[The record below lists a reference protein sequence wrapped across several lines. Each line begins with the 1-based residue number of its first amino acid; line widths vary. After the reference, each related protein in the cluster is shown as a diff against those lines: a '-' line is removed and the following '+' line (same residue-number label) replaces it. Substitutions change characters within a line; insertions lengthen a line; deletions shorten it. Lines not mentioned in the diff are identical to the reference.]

1 MQNES
6 LAFLHEFPLF
16 HYDATERIHLVMALG
31 STIIERYS
39 WRDCRRCQCLEFSID
54 VREFLCQRC
63 IDGTELI
70 KGCAEA
76 TDLREEQT
84 SSALQRLDCLFDL
97 AHVNLMGCTI
107 QRQLLLLDVH
117 FDKTEMLYFQG
128 WGID

>member
-63 IDGTELI
+63 IDVTELI
-70 KGCAEA
+70 KRRTEA
-76 TDLREEQT
+76 THLGEEQT
-84 SSALQRLDCLFDL
+84 SSALQGLDCLLDL
-97 AHVNLMGCTI
+97 TPVNLMGCTI
-107 QRQLLLLDVH
+107 
-117 FDKTEMLYFQG
+117 
-128 WGID
+128 